1 MQQLPIKPN
10 LDKLQELFIFDYY
23 NSKKIDFAEFELK
36 LLNKNF
42 LPLHEVLHVFEKS
55 DSLRFYAKDI
65 GTKKEPC
72 FSRYI
77 FYKTVDNFYF
87 IVRLN
92 DTESLYNFVGVTQNF
107 RLMFP
112 KSDYTLEIY
121 KKWKTP
127 LKKFATKIKK
137 GSSNIDVKIF

>member
-10 LDKLQELFIFDYY
+10 LDKLQELFIFQYHTNKKMDY
-23 NSKKIDFAEFELK
+23 KEFELK
-36 LLNKNF
+36 LFDKN
-42 LPLHEVLHVFEKS
+42 LMTLHEVNHVFEKS
-55 DSLRFYAKDI
+55 DSLNFYAKDI

-77 FYKTVDNFYF
+77 FYKTYDNYYF
-87 IVRLN
+87 VVRLN
-92 DTESLYNFVGVTQNF
+92 DEKSLYNFVGVNEMF
-107 RLMFP
+107 RNIFP

-127 LKKFATKIKK
+127 LKKFVTKVKK
-137 GSSNIDVKIF
+137 GSSNLDVKIF